1 MALPFLSVSK
11 LLARYRARTLSP
23 VEATSAA
30 CERIERLEPKINA
43 FCHRAPR
50 EEVLAAARASEARW
64 RESGVTS
71 ELSGGK
77 LVASALA
84 LPAGGQG
91 RKSPVYGNTERQCG
105 QSSLSRG

>member
-30 CERIERLEPKINA
+30 CERIEPKINA

-50 EEVLAAARASEARW
+50 EEVLAPARASEARW
-64 RESGVTS
+64 REGGVMS

-91 RKSPVYGNTERQCG
+91 CKSPVYGNTERQCG